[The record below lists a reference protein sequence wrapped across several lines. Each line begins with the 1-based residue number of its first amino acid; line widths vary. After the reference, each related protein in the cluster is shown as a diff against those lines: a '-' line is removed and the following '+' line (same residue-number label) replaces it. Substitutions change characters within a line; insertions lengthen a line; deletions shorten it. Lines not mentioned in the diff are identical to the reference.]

1 MPHQELFLL
10 GPFQVK
16 RDGSPVTSFEADKV
30 RALLAY
36 LAVESSRPHRR
47 EQLAALFW
55 PGWPDTSARTS
66 LRNALSN
73 LRKAIGDETANPPF
87 LLISR
92 ETIQFNPE
100 SSFSLDTRELERITK
115 DSHAA
120 PEQLQSVLDH
130 YRGAFLEG
138 FTLKDC
144 PVFDDWSLAVRE
156 QCQSQVSALLS
167 CLAELFEND
176 KAYEKAIACTRQRLA
191 LEPWQEDAHRQ
202 LMRLLAA
209 SGQRPAAL
217 VQFEACK
224 RNLMSE
230 LGVEPSAETVKL
242 YKSIRDSLPSELAPA
257 KARLHNLPIQ
267 LTSFVGRQEETQAVL
282 SLLEKNRLVTLTGS
296 GGCGKTRLGLNAA
309 AQLTHTYP
317 DGVWYVELAPLSDP
331 NRVPAAVARAIGLV
345 ESAQQPI
352 QEKLLIVLQ
361 DSRMLLMLDNCEH
374 LIESCAHLCSTIL
387 RTCPGVVILA
397 TSREAL
403 EIEGERAFRVPSLP
417 TPGRDQAP
425 DLEAVRQYAAIHLFE
440 ARAEAALPGFLL
452 TREDLPAVMQ
462 VCACLDGIPLAI
474 ELAAA
479 RVKLLRVKEIAQRLD
494 NRFRLLTGGARSALP
509 RQQTLR
515 ACIDWSYA
523 LLSEYERHLLQRL
536 SVFAG
541 GWTLEAAE
549 AVCGEECLQPEDVL
563 DALEQLVNKSLVQ
576 VERKL
581 GQEARYSLL
590 ETIRQ
595 YGHEKLVEAGEADQ
609 VRQRHLAY
617 YVRLAEQAEL
627 QLRGPQEGAWLGRL
641 QAELDNLRLALEW
654 SLVVGSDPDW
664 WPEEGIRL
672 VCASFWFWHARE
684 LWAEAA
690 SWLECLLE
698 AEQRQKGQQPLRAD
712 VNPNRIAGR
721 ARALQ
726 NLGKNWIFLGFQ
738 GHSTSLTAEAVSEES
753 RGLYQQLGMA
763 GRHGLAGALFNLGCI
778 KENSGDLNQS
788 ESLFQESIH
797 LFKEGGDRFN
807 TAECLNWLGYLAHDK
822 NNIELAKQYFEQSLE
837 LRREIGDRDAEGG
850 VLIWLGWM
858 NNLLGDSDKAYRLL
872 LEGIHIYDE
881 FDIRIGKIIGL
892 EFLGQIAWDGGRY
905 QQALDW
911 FDQAVQAPHQRGRI
925 GMFVDGQLWKARVAL
940 SQGDYDQAL
949 TWIQDSLETG
959 RKWNYQGWIIQAL
972 VELGQ
977 HSWAIRQYSQAKQRY
992 SEALSIAK
1000 SFDLRYDAAITLCG
1014 LGKTALM
1021 LGDLTEARGYLT
1033 EALRY
1038 LLREMGGTDLLA
1050 WNLQYVIMA
1059 AIQAQQMAQAAR
1071 LLAATEVPFNRYKN
1085 RYLPADRQIREDN
1098 LTKVRLA
1105 LGEESFAAAF
1115 CEGTTMTEDQAYALA
1130 LELCGKEQV

>member
-1 MPHQELFLL
+1 MPRLRLSFL
-10 GPFQVK
+10 GPFQVTL
-16 RDGSPVTSFEADKV
+16 DGKLVSSFEADKV

-47 EQLAALFW
+47 EQLAAVFW
-55 PGWPDTSARTS
+55 PGWPDASARTS

-73 LRKAIGDETANPPF
+73 LRKAIGDETADPPY

-100 SSFSLDTRELERITK
+100 ASFSLDTLELERITR
-115 DSHAA
+115 DSRAA

-130 YRGAFLEG
+130 YRGGFLEG

-144 PVFDDWSLAVRE
+144 PAFDDWSGVVRDQLQTQASAALAR
-156 QCQSQVSALLS
+156 LG
-167 CLAELFEND
+167 ELYEAD
-176 KAYEKAIACTRQRLA
+176 KHYEKAIGCARKRLE

-202 LMRLLAA
+202 LMRLLALC
-209 SGQRPAAL
+209 GQRPAAL
-217 VQFEACK
+217 AQFEACK
-224 RNLMSE
+224 RLLKTE
-230 LGVEPSAETVKL
+230 LGVEPSAETIRL
-242 YKSIRDSLPSELAPA
+242 YESIRTSQPSEAAPA

-282 SLLEKNRLVTLTGS
+282 ALLEKNRLVTLTGS

-309 AQLTHTYP
+309 AQLTHAYP

-331 NRVPAAVARAIGLV
+331 DRVPAVVARAIGLV

-352 QEKLLIVLQ
+352 EERLLIALQ
-361 DSRMLLMLDNCEH
+361 DSRMLLVLDNCEH

-397 TSREAL
+397 TSRESL

-417 TPGRDQAP
+417 MPGRDQVP
-425 DLEAVRQYAAIHLFE
+425 DLEAVRQYAAIQLFE

-452 TREDLPAVMQ
+452 TSENLPAVMQ
-462 VCACLDGIPLAI
+462 VCARLDGVPLAI

-479 RVKLLRVKEIAQRLD
+479 RVKLLQVQEVAQRLD
-494 NRFRLLTGGARSALP
+494 NRFRLLTGGGRSALP

-523 LLSEYERHLLQRL
+523 LLSETERHLLQHL

-549 AVCGEECLQPEDVL
+549 AVCGEECLRPEDVL

-581 GQEARYSLL
+581 GEEARYSLL

-595 YGHEKLVEAGEADQ
+595 YGHEKLVEAGGAEQ

-617 YVRLAEQAEL
+617 FVRLTGQAEL
-627 QLRGPQEGAWLGRL
+627 QLRGPLERAWLDRL

-654 SLVVGSDPDW
+654 SLVEQGEPDW

-690 SWLECLLE
+690 SWLERLLE
-698 AEQRQKGQQPLRAD
+698 AEQRQRGQQPLSAD

-721 ARALQ
+721 ARALR
-726 NLGKNWIFLGFQ
+726 NLGLNWIFLGFQ

-753 RGLYQQLGMA
+753 RGLYLQLGTA
-763 GRHGLAGALFNLGCI
+763 GCHGLAGALFNLGCL
-778 KENSGDLNQS
+778 KELTGDVNQS

-797 LFKEGGDRFN
+797 LFEELGDRFN

-822 NNIELAKQYFEQSLE
+822 ENIDLAKQYFEQSLAI
-837 LRREIGDRDAEGG
+837 RKEIGDRDGEGG
-850 VLIWLGWM
+850 LLNWLGWSYY
-858 NNLLGDSDKAYRLL
+858 LLGDSDKGSRLL
-872 LEGIHIYDE
+872 MEGNQIFDE
-881 FDIRIGKIIGL
+881 LDIRIGKIIGL
-892 EFLGQIAWDGGRY
+892 EFLGQIAWDGGYY

-911 FDQAVQAPHQRGRI
+911 FDQAVQASHQRGSI
-925 GMFVDGQLWKARVAL
+925 GMFFDGQLWKGRVAL

-949 TWIQDSLETG
+949 AWIQDSLETG
-959 RKWNYQGWIIQAL
+959 HKWNYQLWIVLAQ

-977 HSWAIRQYSQAKQRY
+977 HSWATQQYTQAKQWY
-992 SEALSIAK
+992 SEVLSV
-1000 SFDLRYDAAITLCG
+1000 SRSYDLRYCAAIALCG
-1014 LGKTALM
+1014 LGKTDLM
-1021 LGDLTEARGYLT
+1021 LGNLAEAKGFLA
-1033 EALRY
+1033 EAFRY
-1038 LLREMGGTDLLA
+1038 FLSEMVVIDMTA
-1050 WNLQYVIMA
+1050 WNLQYVILA

-1071 LLAATEVPFNRYKN
+1071 LMAATEAPFNRYNN
-1085 RYLPADRQIREDN
+1085 RYLPADRQMREDN
-1098 LTKVRLA
+1098 LAKVRLS
-1105 LGEESFAAAF
+1105 LGEDVLAEYWK
-1115 CEGTTMTEDQAYALA
+1115 EGQAMSMEQMLTMAMEV
-1130 LELCGKEQV
+1130 LEVKS